1 MINVHASLQSDSVK
15 LQKINIQLGSTRQDK
30 S

>member
-1 MINVHASLQSDSVK
+1 MINIHASLQSDLVK
-15 LQKINIQLGSTRQDK
+15 LQKINTLLESTRQDK